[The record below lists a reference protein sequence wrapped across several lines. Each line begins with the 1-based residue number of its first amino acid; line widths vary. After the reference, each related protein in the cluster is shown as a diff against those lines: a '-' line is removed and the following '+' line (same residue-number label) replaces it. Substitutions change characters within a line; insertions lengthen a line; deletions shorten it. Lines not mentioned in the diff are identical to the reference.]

1 MSTLGKVLLV
11 FVLLA
16 SVGFLY
22 IAARALKTHHVYRTL
37 HNEYEKALVERDE
50 RIKLLAGDKRA
61 ERPLD
66 TNIPEGLLQVER
78 KLSVLSA
85 SQGRLWRDCALGGR
99 ANNSL
104 TIQVGDAA
112 GITNVNVLYVFEQH
126 PQPATYE
133 DGIHSNNRPLVYLGE
148 FKVTQVAGNAVTLQP
163 TRRLM
168 SSQTQ
173 ALANSP
179 GPFACYEQL
188 PVDQHAVWDELKQW
202 LASRNR
208 SETLP
213 RWFDGA
219 LVDAAT
225 IKEFQRDGEEAIPGV
240 DLAERVLVELKFLKN
255 YADLTPEQ
263 QAALQAMNFNIV
275 NLRMPDGVTEVKDV
289 DGKLVPIDIT
299 KVIQKDATASFME
312 GLPGGAVGPAK
323 KLVDEQIAQVE
334 RRVYVRQLR
343 DYGVLFRQVL
353 ADWPLLENRI
363 KDLDTNIANKNDEKA
378 KIEADHAIELALQKL
393 LKAENQTLKDE
404 RVAVKAALDEVTHE
418 LSDVLDKTAKL
429 EAQNRQLSLKLKQ
442 VQLEEADRINRAARE
457 RVSKEGAGS
466 KEGN

>member
-1 MSTLGKVLLV
+1 
-11 FVLLA
+11 
-16 SVGFLY
+16 
-22 IAARALKTHHVYRTL
+22 
-37 HNEYEKALVERDE
+37 
-50 RIKLLAGDKRA
+50 
-61 ERPLD
+61 
-66 TNIPEGLLQVER
+66 
-78 KLSVLSA
+78 
-85 SQGRLWRDCALGGR
+85 
-99 ANNSL
+99 
-104 TIQVGDAA
+104 
-112 GITNVNVLYVFEQH
+112 
-126 PQPATYE
+126 
-133 DGIHSNNRPLVYLGE
+133 
-148 FKVTQVAGNAVTLQP
+148 
-163 TRRLM
+163 
-168 SSQTQ
+168 
-173 ALANSP
+173 
-179 GPFACYEQL
+179 
-188 PVDQHAVWDELKQW
+188 
-202 LASRNR
+202 
-208 SETLP
+208 
-213 RWFDGA
+213 
-219 LVDAAT
+219 
-225 IKEFQRDGEEAIPGV
+225 
-240 DLAERVLVELKFLKN
+240 
-255 YADLTPEQ
+255 
-263 QAALQAMNFNIV
+263 
-275 NLRMPDGVTEVKDV
+275 
-289 DGKLVPIDIT
+289 
-299 KVIQKDATASFME
+299 ME